1 MNKRAILNAIDL
13 STRRKRREA
22 TSFVVDIIFRIFR
35 EEENYMNRIPE
46 NLQSGDA
53 FVAAED
59 TLASL
64 DETAAIL
71 TDAFD

>member
-64 DETAAIL
+64 DEAAAIL